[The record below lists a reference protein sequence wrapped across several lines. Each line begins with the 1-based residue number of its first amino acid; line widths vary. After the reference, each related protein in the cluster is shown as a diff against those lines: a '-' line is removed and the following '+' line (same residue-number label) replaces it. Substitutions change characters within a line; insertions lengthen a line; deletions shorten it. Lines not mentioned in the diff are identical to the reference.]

1 MKPIVNPE
9 FQMAA
14 VSAARV
20 INPKIPEDAQL
31 FFFANE
37 LDHYEEFD
45 FDSGLM
51 STDEIENMIEDARHR
66 VLLPPG
72 FMCLG
77 FHEKEDQSTKFY
89 AVVDVSTF
97 PEILFVDKETV

>member
-1 MKPIVNPE
+1 MNTIVNPE
-9 FQMAA
+9 FQKAA
-14 VSAARV
+14 VSAARI

-51 STDEIENMIEDARHR
+51 STDEIEDMIENSRHR
-66 VLLPPG
+66 VLLPAG
-72 FMCLG
+72 FMCIG
-77 FHEKEDQSTKFY
+77 FHEKDDPSVKFY
-89 AVVDVSTF
+89 TVVDVSTF
-97 PEILFVDKETV
+97 PEIVFVKKETV